1 MKEKKLRRKAIK
13 KETKIRE
20 RNKEVTMKEFKM
32 KDSEYE
38 KKIWRR

>member
-20 RNKEVTMKEFKM
+20 GNKEVTMVRSQNER
-32 KDSEYE
+32 E
-38 KKIWRR
+38 